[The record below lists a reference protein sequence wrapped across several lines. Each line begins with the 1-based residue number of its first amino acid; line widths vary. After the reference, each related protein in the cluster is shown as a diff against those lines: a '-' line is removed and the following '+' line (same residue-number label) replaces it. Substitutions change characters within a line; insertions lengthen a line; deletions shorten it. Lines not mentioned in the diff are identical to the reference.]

1 MSGLQVSLY
10 ETPLGTIR
18 PHHHSGVAF
27 TPSTEG
33 VERFGVG
40 SPVLSLSMPLRLR
53 QYTHASGPFFAGLLP
68 EGEALER
75 LGVLARTE
83 PTDIVGLLAFAGRD
97 VAGAVVLGPQTQ
109 SQPSYVELDDYGVA
123 ERLRNAGRYPLGE
136 VGGGTSLPGYQ
147 RKIALARAGETF
159 FAREGGAASTH
170 ILKPARS
177 REYDDSIA
185 TEGYVLD
192 LAHRLGL
199 ATYASELHRFDDIL
213 TLVIERYDRRV
224 SPGEPLRA
232 ERIHQEDAAQALG
245 LGNGLYDRF
254 EWHEPRASL
263 AGIAALL
270 DTERIAGYGSP
281 ADRERLLEYV
291 AFNVAVGNTDAHAKN
306 FSFLH
311 DSDGSVQLA
320 PLYDVAAHA
329 LGFEADQ
336 RMAMSINGRT
346 RQPDVSLADLVS
358 EAETWGVPA
367 LAGRETV
374 ERLLHNLLDAV
385 DDAPLPSAHPDHL
398 PNYIRHQARNLLEG
412 RAARVTTPLPP
423 LLMPRVDTPIPPSG
437 QSSAG
442 Q

>member
-1 MSGLQVSLY
+1 VSGLEVSLY
-10 ETPLGTIR
+10 DTPLGNIR
-18 PHHHSGVAF
+18 THQHSGVAF
-27 TPSTEG
+27 TPSAEG

-53 QYTHASGPFFAGLLP
+53 PHTHASGPFFAGLLP

-75 LGVLARTE
+75 LAVLARTD

-97 VAGAVVLGPQTQ
+97 VAGAVVLGSPAE
-109 SQPSYVELDDYGVA
+109 SQPSYVELDDVGVA

-147 RKIALARAGETF
+147 RKIALARVGVTF
-159 FAREGGAASTH
+159 YAREGGAASTH

-177 REYDDSIA
+177 HAYDESIA
-185 TEGYVLD
+185 TEAYVLD

-199 ATYASELHRFDDIL
+199 ATYGSELRRFDDIL
-213 TLVIERYDRRV
+213 TLVIERYDRRM
-224 SPGEPLRA
+224 SPGNPLRA
-232 ERIHQEDAAQALG
+232 ERIHQEDGAQALG
-245 LGNGLYDRF
+245 LGNGLFDRF
-254 EWHEPRASL
+254 EWHEPRAALS
-263 AGIAALL
+263 AVAALL

-311 DSDGSVQLA
+311 ASDGSVQLA

-336 RMAMSINGRT
+336 RMAMAINGCT
-346 RQPDVSLADLVS
+346 RQPDVTLADLVAES
-358 EAETWGVPA
+358 ERWGVPPPQ
-367 LAGRETV
+367 GRETV
-374 ERLLHNLLDAV
+374 EGLLQGLLDAV
-385 DDAPLPSAHPDHL
+385 DDAPLPLAHPDHL

-412 RAARVTTPLPP
+412 RPARVTTPLPP
-423 LLMPRVDTPIPPSG
+423 ILMPRLDTPIPPRG
-437 QSSAG
+437 R
-442 Q
+442 